1 MSIKV
6 KLKDG
11 SIREVE
17 ENLTLLNLAKSIN
30 RNLAKKAIVGEVNST
45 LVDLN
50 YMIKDNDEVNI
61 LTADNDEVIEVIRHS
76 TSHIMAQAVK
86 RLYKDAKTS
95 NRSINR
101 KWFLL

>member
-61 LTADNDEVIEVIRHS
+61 LTADNDEAIEVIRHS

-86 RLYKDAKTS
+86 GCIRMQ
-95 NRSINR
+95 N
-101 KWFLL
+101 